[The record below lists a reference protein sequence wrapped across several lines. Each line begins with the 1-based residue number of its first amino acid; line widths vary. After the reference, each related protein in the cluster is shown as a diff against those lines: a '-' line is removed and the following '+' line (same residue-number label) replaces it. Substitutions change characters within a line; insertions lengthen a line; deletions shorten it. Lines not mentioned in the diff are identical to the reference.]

1 MQPQPAVLLSAVFR
15 AKRLTLSFLWYTR
28 RFAVCSDGTLRRYD
42 GELLRHTSAITST
55 TSVARLGE
63 SDFTVAFLQPG
74 LRYHIRAASSAERNA
89 WVDTITGIIAHASTL
104 AAAAVAVPAQHA
116 APVINAATST
126 TNAFSSPAA
135 PPPAINF
142 ATEWLDEHGN
152 VCPKA
157 VDYASQCPKGH
168 GLVALTDAGGGASAH
183 RVMCR
188 VCHSFTERDHAPQWL
203 TCSVTGCCAGY
214 AVCDCCVSALQQA
227 PPAAAGGNHSPSQVC
242 GAEDT
247 HVNIVAG

>member
-1 MQPQPAVLLSAVFR
+1 MLQPLPLQRFNPHPCPLPRHTTAQQSRLNKHRCQHRHAFPLVQVALFLLIFAEPRRRRENLEFP
-15 AKRLTLSFLWYTR
+15 SFL
-28 RFAVCSDGTLRRYD
+28 
-42 GELLRHTSAITST
+42 ELSMSQPSASPST
-55 TSVARLGE
+55 P
-63 SDFTVAFLQPG
+63 TVA
-74 LRYHIRAASSAERNA
+74 
-89 WVDTITGIIAHASTL
+89 
-104 AAAAVAVPAQHA
+104 
-116 APVINAATST
+116 
-126 TNAFSSPAA
+126 
-135 PPPAINF
+135 PAINF

-227 PPAAAGGNHSPSQVC
+227 PPAAAGGNHSPSQVG

-247 HVNIVAG
+247 LVNIVAG